1 MNVIRTSY
9 GAWQQI
15 EQMLERG
22 DEGFLKALDFINDL
36 VSLLEDAPPEF
47 ADEPPDQEAL
57 HRRELLARRWYE
69 SPRLECRGYLV
80 GYLLNPTN
88 AWLQPVLWQCLF
100 RLAQAA
106 GDDEAIG
113 YFLLSLDRTLR
124 REWRRHESEWVSPP
138 EPRVV
143 PNPRW
148 WRGAGSELAGQILSG
163 LREKAWE
170 YFHAL
175 GRDGSLRHVTALA
188 TMLERYH
195 ADDLRDDD
203 ELLDNYGL
211 MHALYGQSD
220 AVILEEDGWHFLPG
234 RSWASLR
241 AAPDFPEL
249 WKDRPDLL
257 LRLVRQA
264 RSHQV
269 RAWAFDL
276 LESEAGRLQG
286 LPVSE
291 LLEWL
296 SDPSPAVVRRG
307 LALLEERVHSEK
319 IGRDVWLAMLAAST
333 PETFSLIKPLVE
345 RWLKPDQIALP
356 LAVDFAMR
364 QPEHLALFAA
374 EWLLQMKL
382 GTESECQS
390 LLRLTACPFESVR
403 HLLIPRV
410 AALLAAFSERQPGWL
425 IQFIQNNYPDVR
437 EVGRHWFMTDAKLRE
452 QTLCL
457 WPVLAE
463 SIHADVRRHF
473 RELLSLPEPTPDV
486 ASTQSII
493 PDGEEEANW
502 MALDALASRAAS
514 PARPA
519 APASSARQAAL
530 RSHRPALPE
539 RRTKRPPP
547 RWSRRASQAALAL
560 ARQLEQTPDRT
571 GELLPQIAEIL
582 QTPRSDAGWRAAL
595 AAVIRLWETRPEF
608 HDLIQTLLPGLRIRK
623 RER

>member
-1 MNVIRTSY
+1 
-9 GAWQQI
+9 
-15 EQMLERG
+15 
-22 DEGFLKALDFINDL
+22 

-88 AWLQPVLWQCLF
+88 AWLQPVLWLCLF

-113 YFLLSLDRTLR
+113 YLLLSLDRALR
-124 REWRRHESEWVSPP
+124 REWRRHENEWVTPP

-148 WRGAGSELAGQILSG
+148 WRGASSEVGSRILSD
-163 LREKAWE
+163 LRDQVWE

-175 GRDGSLRHVTALA
+175 GRAGSLRHVTALA
-188 TMLERYH
+188 AVLERYQ
-195 ADDLRDDD
+195 ADDLRDEE
-203 ELLDNYGL
+203 ELLDSYGL
-211 MHALYGQSD
+211 MHALYAQSD
-220 AVILEEDGWHFLPG
+220 AVILDEDGWHFRPAS
-234 RSWASLR
+234 SWASLR
-241 AAPDFPEL
+241 AAPDFPAL

-276 LESEAGRLQG
+276 LEGEAGRLQG

-296 SDPSPAVVRRG
+296 TDSSPAVVRRG
-307 LALLEERVHSEK
+307 LALLEERVQGEP
-319 IGRDVWLAMLAAST
+319 IGPDFWLAMLSAST
-333 PETFSLIKPLVE
+333 PETFALMKPLVE
-345 RWLKPDQIALP
+345 RCLKPEQIAPP
-356 LAVDFAMR
+356 LAVEFAMR
-364 QPEHLALFAA
+364 RPEHLALFAA
-374 EWLLQMKL
+374 GWLLQMRL
-382 GTESECQS
+382 GTESDCRG
-390 LLRLTACPFESVR
+390 LLRLTECPFESVR
-403 HLLIPRV
+403 HLLIPRIG
-410 AALLAAFSERQPGWL
+410 ALLAAFPQRQPGWL
-425 IQFIQNNYPDVR
+425 VQFVQNSYPDVR
-437 EVGRHWFMTDAKLRE
+437 EVGRHWFMTDAMLRE
-452 QTLCL
+452 RTLCL
-457 WPVLAE
+457 WPTLAE
-463 SIHADVRRHF
+463 SVHADVRRLI
-473 RELLSLPEPTPDV
+473 RELFSVPGLPPLPEVPAPT
-486 ASTQSII
+486 
-493 PDGEEEANW
+493 
-502 MALDALASRAAS
+502 AS
-514 PARPA
+514 PVSA
-519 APASSARQAAL
+519 ARQTAL
-530 RSHRPALPE
+530 QTHRPALPE
-539 RRTKRPPP
+539 RRAKRPPP
-547 RWSRRASQAALAL
+547 RWSRSASQAALAL
-560 ARQLEQTPDRT
+560 ARQLEQAPERA
-571 GELLPQIAEIL
+571 GELLPQIAQVL